1 MSLARDGKVSEP
13 NIFQRYIEAM
23 GINNIKARVKHPQ
36 TNGKL
41 ERLNYT
47 LKILKKYFVTW
58 EEVVNHYNNERNH
71 ISLCDP
77 EKVVTPAMAYKSKMP
92 KEGEVIE

>member
-1 MSLARDGKVSEP
+1 MVVK
-13 NIFQRYIEAM
+13 
-23 GINNIKARVKHPQ
+23 VKHS
-36 TNGKL
+36 G
-41 ERLNYT
+41 
-47 LKILKKYFVTW
+47 W

-71 ISLCDP
+71 MSLCDP